1 MLSQTRWVFLCRPF
15 DEIQKWILILFRFP
29 NPGEPAVFPTRR
41 NNGDENASQAASQRR
56 AGASGIP
63 LVTCSRRRFISLGAK
78 PVRTKPR
85 KSGWITTAIFSSLS
99 CVSAAEAAAAAKP
112 AKLETLDHRV
122 WNLVVR
128 EVVERE
134 EAVVVLLLL
143 LQS

>member
-1 MLSQTRWVFLCRPF
+1 M
-15 DEIQKWILILFRFP
+15 
-29 NPGEPAVFPTRR
+29 
-41 NNGDENASQAASQRR
+41 
-56 AGASGIP
+56 
-63 LVTCSRRRFISLGAK
+63 
-78 PVRTKPR
+78 
-85 KSGWITTAIFSSLS
+85 
-99 CVSAAEAAAAAKP
+99 SAAEAAAAAAAKP